1 MMPPTSPP
9 PYAGGVKK
17 QQSTSD
23 GSVKVGRWTAGDDE
37 QRVLRRMMR
46 AATKRAREEM
56 AMATV
61 TRVAVERR
69 RRG

>member
-1 MMPPTSPP
+1 MS
-9 PYAGGVKK
+9 
-17 QQSTSD
+17 
-23 GSVKVGRWTAGDDE
+23 RTAVDTNNE
-37 QRVLRRMMR
+37 SARRMKR

-61 TRVAVERR
+61 TRMAVERR